1 MQISNQEMDETIEE
15 EMSQDMEKGFSVL
28 GTAFGVFNL
37 NWGDLPLRLFWGLP
51 LFWHLQMVR
60 LSSRF
65 G

>member
-37 NWGDLPLRLFWGLP
+37 NIGDLPLRLF
-51 LFWHLQMVR
+51 
-60 LSSRF
+60 
-65 G
+65 